1 MWGSVILGRLE
12 KFSYAF
18 IPAFSPS
25 FSLSLSA
32 QAANEILRVEQAEF
46 FGNPG
51 ACDVLWRENEKFLCV
66 NLVEMGFAKA
76 CFTAKKCVR
85 FF

>member
-1 MWGSVILGRLE
+1 MGVGNSRAIE
-12 KFSYAF
+12 KVFLRFYPCF
-18 IPAFSPS
+18 LPLL
-25 FSLSLSA
+25 LS

-46 FGNPG
+46 FGNTG